1 MVFSFVESPDH
12 ERSSCLETLEEGSN
26 TVVGGE
32 LNEILDERSCA
43 VWGGDVNKT
52 LEKTSPRVEG
62 RDVSKTVEKTN
73 TRVEGREVN
82 KALEKSGVER
92 RVVNKTLEN
101 TSPRLK
107 RRDVNITP
115 EKTSSGLEGRDVNKY
130 LEKKSLSLEG
140 RDVNKTLKPFVS
152 DYLLNPVRRVEEFDL
167 MLQITKIVRPLCS
180 SESYMLFLSDGKV
193 GFKGR
198 LSRGFSERVRGGFV
212 KELSVIQVLKSQ
224 GHPNTDDLVI
234 VSIDG

>member
-1 MVFSFVESPDH
+1 M
-12 ERSSCLETLEEGSN
+12 
-26 TVVGGE
+26 VGGE
-32 LNEILDERSCA
+32 LNEILDERSCG

-62 RDVSKTVEKTN
+62 R
-73 TRVEGREVN
+73 EVN
-82 KALEKSGVER
+82 KALEKMSSRLER
-92 RVVNKTLEN
+92 RVVNKTLEK

-107 RRDVNITP
+107 RRDVNMTP
-115 EKTSSGLEGRDVNKY
+115 EKTSSGLEGRVVNKS
-130 LEKKSLSLEG
+130 LEKNSLSLEG

-180 SESYMLFLSDGKV
+180 SESYMLFLSDGQV

-198 LSRGFSERVRGGFV
+198 LSRGFTERVRGGFV
-212 KELSVIQVLKSQ
+212 NELSVIQVLKSQ

-234 VSIDG
+234 VSIDVGLRTFSKCT